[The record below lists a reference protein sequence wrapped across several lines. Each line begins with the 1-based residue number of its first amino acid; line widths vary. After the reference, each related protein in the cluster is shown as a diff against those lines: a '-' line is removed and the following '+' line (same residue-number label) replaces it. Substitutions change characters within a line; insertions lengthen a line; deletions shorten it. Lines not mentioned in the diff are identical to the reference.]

1 MAQSSTFI
9 GPSDGVCVSVPL
21 ANYTPQNWEI
31 TEFDPLDQKTER
43 KRRKTKKERADKIPN
58 RPPNDFSIIYS
69 SFGVSLSLSLSPFM
83 NAFIYNLPKENRN
96 GFLSD
101 NSYISRAVS
110 QNIPSPS

>member
-1 MAQSSTFI
+1 MAQSSTSI
-9 GPSDGVCVSVPL
+9 GPSDGVCVCVPL

-58 RPPNDFSIIYS
+58 RPPNDFSII
-69 SFGVSLSLSLSPFM
+69 FFFFWGFSLSLSPFM